1 MPSPACLNDVLSP
14 VGPHFLNLPRQHHR
28 LGTKCSNAQDSGRHF
43 SFKALCYFY
52 IFLLVEQ
59 WIKPGVSCVLHKHFI
74 STELQPQ
81 LYHELS
87 SDKEPWKIKAINTF
101 LRLTK
106 LFLLI
111 TMKKKK
117 EMNLNLRNQ
126 PSGWKQRKLSSPCRD
141 EAKVKYLYFLAKQLY
156 AGFD

>member
-28 LGTKCSNAQDSGRHF
+28 LGTKCSNAQVSGRHF

-101 LRLTK
+101 LWLAK

-126 PSGWKQRKLSSPCRD
+126 PSVWKQRKLSSPCRD